1 LTGKISIRSV
11 TAGPLAVNC
20 YLVFNENI
28 KHALVI
34 DPGGDG
40 PVILRMAKR
49 NGVKISMI
57 INTHGHCDHIGAN
70 SFIRDKTGAKIGIH
84 KLDEPLLNNTLLNG
98 AQRMCLA
105 CPPHTA
111 DFTFEDGDH
120 LQVGGFNLKI
130 IHTPGHT
137 NGCCCFFIEG
147 TDSDPPIL
155 FSGDTLFAGGIGR
168 TDYYGGD
175 ETAIYKSLKRLIEEI
190 PPSTMVYPGHGP
202 ACNFGDESERNPFL
216 LNLIK

>member
-1 LTGKISIRSV
+1 MTGKILIRNLSV
-11 TAGPLAVNC
+11 GPLDVNC
-20 YLVFNENI
+20 YLVFHE
-28 KHALVI
+28 KFKEAVVI

-40 PVILRMAKR
+40 PVILRLAER
-49 NGVKISMI
+49 YGVKISLI

-84 KLDEPLLNNTLLNG
+84 KFDESLLSNTLLNG
-98 AQRMCLA
+98 AQRMSLS

-111 DFTFEDGDH
+111 DFTFEDGEIH
-120 LQVGGFNLKI
+120 NIEGLTFKV

-137 NGCCCFFIEG
+137 KGCCCFYIEG
-147 TDSDPPIL
+147 SESDPPIL

-175 ETAIYKSLKRLIEEI
+175 EPAIYKSLKRLIVEI

-202 ACNFGDESERNPFL
+202 AFNFGDERERNPFL
-216 LNLIK
+216 LTINN